1 MKTSNKLLVQNA
13 DSKLFLGYSAYQP
26 NPISFQIENV
36 TNLYIEPIVNGNDNV
51 ADFGKWSEK
60 DFKKDQS
67 GYDVGD
73 VESIVYSNQ
82 EKFESDDDVIY

>member
-1 MKTSNKLLVQNA
+1 MKTSNKLVVQNA

-26 NPISFQIENV
+26 NLINFQKENV
-36 TNLYIEPIVNGNDNV
+36 INLYVEPIINGTDNA

-67 GYDVGD
+67 GYDLD
-73 VESIVYSNQ
+73 NVESTVYSNQ
-82 EKFESDDDVIY
+82 EEFESDDDVIY